1 MSQSNLFDLI
11 FSDVFEP
18 IKLHN
23 LLFLHG
29 VNLEVH
35 VFYDYL
41 FLEII
46 NLFLFHFCLFFHHV
60 VARNKHGFE
69 VVGLRESCTLALDF
83 SLEVWFAILTWNEV
97 KGLFKNFGLLILNVF
112 GYLQVIDGRLCWLFG
127 MLVPILTL
135 KDGVETSL
143 CLPTCF
149 VLFLCLELDLVFINK
164 GEC

>member
-1 MSQSNLFDLI
+1 MSQSDLFDLI

-112 GYLQVIDGRLCWLFG
+112 GYLQVIDG
-127 MLVPILTL
+127 
-135 KDGVETSL
+135 
-143 CLPTCF
+143 
-149 VLFLCLELDLVFINK
+149 
-164 GEC
+164 